1 MSSFIAPEA
10 LSPFL
15 AFLYNWSSS
24 SSSKGE
30 LDFSISLHMCLY
42 VRSDACVHVCSHVC
56 VQLPAHIYTHVCGSA
71 EAGCW
76 VLRCLCQLGLLSTF
90 PESRNIGESKAYQI
104 CWSSQFVSA
113 SLHPQPILGLQVNWD
128 ASPALAEFWGSE
140 PQVLNFGISISSLE
154 SSP

>member
-15 AFLYNWSSS
+15 TFLYNWSSS

-42 VRSDACVHVCSHVC
+42 VLSGACVYLCSHVC
-56 VQLPAHIYTHVCGSA
+56 VQLPVHIYTHVLGG
-71 EAGCW
+71 EVWCW
-76 VLRCLCQLGLLSTF
+76 VFRCLCQLGLLSTF
-90 PESRNIGESKAYQI
+90 TESRNIGESKAYQF
-104 CWSSQFVSA
+104 CWSSQFVPA
-113 SLHPQPILGLQVNWD
+113 SLHPHPILGLQPNWD
-128 ASPALAEFWGSE
+128 ANPALAEFWGSE